1 MKVQFKFFA
10 LWLSLICVIV
20 YLLEVRFSFIVQD
33 FALTSNEVLA
43 KPWILLTYIFLHGNA
58 KHLFFNFFA
67 LALFGSILELII
79 GYKKFLII
87 FFLSG
92 IVAGIGGLFF
102 YGSMIG
108 ASGAIFGILGV
119 LGVIRPKAVVWV
131 WGVPMYMIFALAF
144 WVVLNF
150 LGIFGPE
157 NVAYISHL
165 FGLSFGVIIG
175 MKLRKEYGIKGR
187 KSKEEIHI
195 SEEEIEKWEDK
206 YLRH

>member
-1 MKVQFKFFA
+1 MKEEFKFSA

-20 YLLEVRFSFIVQD
+20 YLFETRFSFIVQD
-33 FALTSNEVLA
+33 FAPSSNEFLA
-43 KPWILLTYIFLHGNA
+43 KPWILLTYIFIHANV
-58 KHLFFNFFA
+58 KHLFFNLFA
-67 LALFGSILELII
+67 LVLFGSILELII
-79 GYKKFLII
+79 GYKKFLIV

-92 IVAGIGGLFF
+92 IISGIGGLFF
-102 YGSMIG
+102 YNSMIG

-119 LGVIRPKAVVWV
+119 LGAIRPKAVVWV

-150 LGIFGPE
+150 LGIFSPE

-165 FGLSFGVIIG
+165 FGLFFGIIIG
-175 MKLRKEYGIKGR
+175 MKLRREYGIKSK
-187 KSKEEIHI
+187 KSEEEIHI

-206 YLRH
+206 YLRR